1 MELGLQVES
10 LMPELGR
17 YLRTLRESR
26 GWTLRELEAATTLS
40 NPYLSQLENGRIKR
54 PSPKVIHRLAEAFGV
69 AYEELMQ
76 RAGYLPPS
84 KAKPRRGKSTTPQR
98 ASALTN
104 LRLTAEEEDAL
115 VEYLAFLR
123 YRHRRQ

>member
-1 MELGLQVES
+1 MELALQVEP

-17 YLRTLRESR
+17 YLRTLRESH
-26 GWTLRELEAATTLS
+26 GWTLRELESATTLS

-54 PSPKVIHRLAEAFGV
+54 PSPDVIQRLAEAFGV

-84 KAKPRRGKSTTPQR
+84 KAKRGRGKAAAPQR
-98 ASALTN
+98 ASALTHQ
-104 LRLTAEEEDAL
+104 RLTTEEEEAL
-115 VEYLAFLR
+115 LEYLAFLR
-123 YRHRRQ
+123 HRRRRQ